1 MLLSVYSIYDC
12 SGADPISSGNFLDAG
27 VSSVMHRL
35 TRNQEMGIGVRGD
48 LNFSITPT
56 YILTNIRP
64 VVVWPDMS
72 SPAQSLASVIKVPS
86 NSCLFLAFCS
96 FCLASLGPKS
106 GSLRQHTNANARHSN
121 TMNNPTRN
129 VIMLD
134 SKKHQY
140 FRTLRH
146 SSASNE
152 FLILKNVYTHEHST
166 HMYSEL
172 SPERTQSLRKD
183 QKSSPKVIIDH
194 QKLNPIAFYSG
205 FLNSWQAKPPNHSTV
220 ANIHTENLLIDL

>member
-1 MLLSVYSIYDC
+1 M
-12 SGADPISSGNFLDAG
+12 
-27 VSSVMHRL
+27 
-35 TRNQEMGIGVRGD
+35 
-48 LNFSITPT
+48 T

-146 SSASNE
+146 SSASNGE
-152 FLILKNVYTHEHST
+152 SVESSTTDSIVTATAGASPANYIANAFINNVSRRHKCCQQNKSIRI
-166 HMYSEL
+166 
-172 SPERTQSLRKD
+172 PEAEAHITCL
-183 QKSSPKVIIDH
+183 V
-194 QKLNPIAFYSG
+194 
-205 FLNSWQAKPPNHSTV
+205 V
-220 ANIHTENLLIDL
+220 ASNMEIVWHDN